1 MSDNPLV
8 KLLGETV
15 IDGEKKPVPVADF
28 AGEGK
33 SVCLYFSA
41 HWCPPCRAFTPKFAD
56 FYKAVKAR
64 EEVGSKLVTIFVSSD
79 RSQNDFDSYFKEM
92 PWHALPFDD
101 RDRKVG
107 TLAGASAFARS
118 AVAL

>member
-1 MSDNPLV
+1 MS
-8 KLLGETV
+8 V
-15 IDGEKKPVPVADF
+15 IDGEKKTVPVADL
-28 AGEGK
+28 AGEGT
-33 SVCLYFSA
+33 SVLLGA
-41 HWCPPCRAFTPKFAD
+41 VVPPCRAFTPKFAD

-64 EEVGSKLVTIFVSSD
+64 EEVGSKLVTIFVSSN

-107 TLAGASAFARS
+107 TLAGASALARS